1 MYDQKKTGHGQV
13 SWRLIVNE
21 ARERRIGACSVGAL
35 YTCFLRAAELPGQW
49 HEGSP
54 SFPTACMIFPR
65 DPLALLPSTGPS
77 WLVNGAAW
85 ERRKRKEKGK
95 RDRPDGR
102 GRPDEREFPSSNLK
116 WEWKARNWAFNDD
129 KNWIVR
135 ARENEIDTQFLHK
148 VYVDIK
154 NKIYKTNFMCIKRG
168 LTSFLRCIL

>member
-1 MYDQKKTGHGQV
+1 MRHEKEESGPAPLARFIPAFYAP
-13 SWRLIVNE
+13 LNYLVNGTRG
-21 ARERRIGACSVGAL
+21 ARRFR
-35 YTCFLRAAELPGQW
+35 
-49 HEGSP
+49 
-54 SFPTACMIFPR
+54 PR
-65 DPLALLPSTGPS
+65 VWFFRGYPLALLPSTGPS

-95 RDRPDGR
+95 RDGR

-129 KNWIVR
+129 KNWIVQ